1 MTTSASESSKR
12 DPRERA
18 REVNASALVR
28 AYAQRLP
35 AESRRHLHALR
46 RAIRAAAPG
55 AVEAF
60 GYGMPA
66 FRLRGEGLVWYAAW
80 KTHTSLYPVSAH
92 TTRSL
97 ADALRACET
106 SGRGTVR
113 FPLARPIPTTLVAQL
128 VRARI
133 QELMVKAP
141 AAAGR
146 KGKTS

>member
-1 MTTSASESSKR
+1 MTSSASESSNR
-12 DPRERA
+12 DPRERG

-35 AESRRHLHALR
+35 AVSRRHLYALR
-46 RAIRAAAPG
+46 RAIRAAAPN

-60 GYGMPA
+60 GYMPA
-66 FRLRGEGLVWYAAW
+66 FRLGGKGLVWYAAW
-80 KTHTSLYPVSAH
+80 KAHTSLYPVSAQ
-92 TTRSL
+92 TTRNL
-97 ADALRACET
+97 ADAFCACET

-113 FPLARPIPTTLVAQL
+113 FPLTRPIPTTLVAQL

-141 AAAGR
+141 AAPRR
-146 KGKTS
+146 KGGTS

>member
-1 MTTSASESSKR
+1 MTSSASESSNR
-12 DPRERA
+12 DPRERG
-18 REVNASALVR
+18 REANAIALVR
-28 AYAQRLP
+28 EYAQRLP
-35 AESRRHLHALR
+35 AVSRRHLYAVR

-55 AVEAF
+55 AVETF

-66 FRLRGEGLVWYAAW
+66 FRLGGKGLVWYAAW
-80 KTHTSLYPVSAH
+80 KAHTSLYPVSAQ
-92 TTRSL
+92 TTRNL
-97 ADALRACET
+97 ADALCACET

-113 FPLARPIPTTLVAQL
+113 FPLTRPIPTTLVAQL

-141 AAAGR
+141 AAARR